1 MRVAPFRALTH
12 FNLSLVDDYTEIR
25 RNAGRPFQGIDTASS
40 SGRSTSVQR
49 CRNEGRPFQGID
61 TFSYYARKSYAGLFV
76 EMSAAPIQGLNTR
89 VITISTT

>member
-25 RNAGRPFQGIDTASS
+25 RNA
-40 SGRSTSVQR
+40 
-49 CRNEGRPFQGID
+49 GRPFQGID